1 MPARRFK
8 EILVEYGVVALV
20 VHYVIFGAV
29 LVGAYVAIE
38 SGWEPSGRV
47 ASVGTWAAA
56 YVVAKL
62 TQPVRI
68 AVTLVVTPFVAR
80 LYERVTGRRPGGLPG
95 FGPAEAEPARPATE
109 PPATPAPGSADAR

>member
-1 MPARRFK
+1 VTRRFK

-29 LVGAYVAIE
+29 LVGAYVAMR
-38 SGWEPSGRV
+38 SGWQPTGRV

-56 YVVAKL
+56 YVVAKI

-68 AVTLVVTPFVAR
+68 GVTLLVTPFVAR

-95 FGPAEAEPARPATE
+95 LPKV
-109 PPATPAPGSADAR
+109 APGTGGGMPAAERREPTAEGRP

>member
-1 MPARRFK
+1 MTRRFK
-8 EILVEYGVVALV
+8 EILVEYGIVALV
-20 VHYVIFGAV
+20 VHYVIFFAV
-29 LVGAYVAIE
+29 LVGAYVAMR
-38 SGWEPSGRV
+38 SGWQPTGRV

-80 LYERVTGRRPGGLPG
+80 LYERVTGRRPGGLPSLA
-95 FGPAEAEPARPATE
+95 PTERAVVVAERPEPTVDGRP
-109 PPATPAPGSADAR
+109 

>member
-8 EILVEYGVVALV
+8 EMLVEYGVVALV

-56 YVVAKL
+56 YVVAKI

-68 AVTLVVTPFVAR
+68 AVTLIVTPFVAR

-95 FGPAEAEPARPATE
+95 FGAAAAEPARPAPTE
-109 PPATPAPGSADAR
+109 PAPTTESADAR